1 METENEKMA
10 TEAEYEARKK
20 NASSR
25 YMEDTRKQYLLAS
38 NNESLQALIENQEE
52 ELTRVLIELK
62 SEYDLLTSESSIKK
76 ELIEEYN
83 KKINMIQH
91 ANNTNERR
99 QEEQKE
105 STNHLKQCI
114 ELKKNKKEEELYT
127 KKTLAKQVDKLN
139 KDLFIIQ
146 KQIVKCENDSVLLEK
161 KKERAKLDENIIKEK
176 GNQVYSK
183 IEQQNRKNQ
192 KNKNENDLQVQYY
205 ETVISQKK
213 LFMQFADERKER
225 QKKIE
230 QEAKND
236 AQDKQEVEKRR
247 KLQLLKLYNQFL
259 RTRMEE
265 QLKRYEELED
275 NYEKIRDICG
285 TQDLEFII
293 DFIMLRNKRYN
304 YTVQIV
310 DEKEKRIKKLRK
322 EIKDLNS
329 DLVKLKNNAIINEKG
344 QDSRT
349 ETTVENTGMEQ
360 DEIEMI
366 KKENE
371 KNQDLLILGKKYNE
385 INLAYNKVLEN
396 IQAMKDYDKVHPL
409 DIKEERE
416 EEGEKK
422 EGEEE
427 EKKEEEK
434 EEEKKEEEE
443 KKDQK
448 ISLTKEEE
456 ECIRDYEKLLERI
469 YKQFNALYLMK
480 TKQEFLNIMKEQ
492 GINQQID
499 NKSTLNK
506 GMRGRGKKM
515 TKKITKIEKPTIKTD
530 LNENK
535 NNDEEEDLSSV
546 DHDKKIL
553 AKFIKEQKK
562 EIDEFINVK
571 KQANVP
577 KPGAAAK

>member
-1 METENEKMA
+1 METENEKLA
-10 TEAEYEARKK
+10 TNEEYEARKN

-38 NNESLQALIENQEE
+38 NKESLQTLIENQEE

-62 SEYDLLTSESSIKK
+62 SEYDLLTRESIIKK
-76 ELIEEYN
+76 ELIDEYN

-91 ANNTNERR
+91 ANNVNEKK

-114 ELKKNKKEEELYT
+114 VKKQSKKDEELYS
-127 KKTLAKQVDKLN
+127 KKTLLKQVDKLN

-146 KQIVKCENDSVLLEK
+146 KQIVKCENDAVLLEK

-183 IEQQNRKNQ
+183 IEQQNQKNQ
-192 KNKNENDLQVQYY
+192 ISKNENDLQVQYY
-205 ETVISQKK
+205 ETVIRQKY

-247 KLQLLKLYNQFL
+247 KLQLLMLYNQFL

-265 QLKRYEELED
+265 QLKRYGELEN

-285 TQDLEFII
+285 TPDLEFII

-304 YTVQIV
+304 YAVQII
-310 DEKEKRIKKLRK
+310 DDKEKKIKKLRK
-322 EIKDLNS
+322 DIKNLNS
-329 DLVKLKNNAIINEKG
+329 DLVKLKNKVIINEKG
-344 QDSRT
+344 EDDSRT
-349 ETTVENTGMEQ
+349 ETTVENGGMEQ
-360 DEIEMI
+360 EEIEMI

-371 KNQDLLILGKKYNE
+371 KNQELLILGKKYND
-385 INLAYNKVLEN
+385 INLAYKKILEN
-396 IQAMKDYDKVHPL
+396 IQYMKDYDQAHPL
-409 DIKEERE
+409 DIKEEETNE
-416 EEGEKK
+416 EDKK
-422 EGEEE
+422 EEDVHKDFRLTTEEE
-427 EKKEEEK
+427 ES
-434 EEEKKEEEE
+434 
-443 KKDQK
+443 
-448 ISLTKEEE
+448 IVG
-456 ECIRDYEKLLERI
+456 YEKFLGKIL
-469 YKQFNALYLMK
+469 KAFHMLYLCK
-480 TKQEFLNIMKEQ
+480 SKQEFLNLMKEK
-492 GINQQID
+492 GINQQNEMSRSNI
-499 NKSTLNK
+499 N
-506 GMRGRGKKM
+506 RGLRTKTKRM
-515 TKKITKIEKPTIKTD
+515 TKRKPTDRRVVKTEA
-530 LNENK
+530 NESK
-535 NNDEEEDLSSV
+535 NNDEEDDISGG
-546 DHDKKIL
+546 DPDKRIL

-571 KQANVP
+571 KQVNAP
-577 KPGAAAK
+577 KPTQPK

>member
-10 TEAEYEARKK
+10 AEAEYEARKK

-62 SEYDLLTSESSIKK
+62 SEYDLLTRESSIKK

-91 ANNTNERR
+91 ANNTNERK

-183 IEQQNRKNQ
+183 IEQQNRKNE

-322 EIKDLNS
+322 EIRDLNS
-329 DLVKLKNNAIINEKG
+329 NLVKLKNNAIINEKG

-396 IQAMKDYDKVHPL
+396 IQAMKDYDKAHPL
-409 DIKEERE
+409 DIKNGKE

-434 EEEKKEEEE
+434 EEEKREEEE
-443 KKDQK
+443 KNDQK
-448 ISLTKEEE
+448 INLTKEEE
-456 ECIRDYEKLLERI
+456 ENIRDYEKLLERI

-571 KQANVP
+571 KPTNVP

>member
-1 METENEKMA
+1 METENEKLG
-10 TEAEYEARKK
+10 TEEEYEARKR

-62 SEYDLLTSESSIKK
+62 SEYDLLTRESSIKK
-76 ELIEEYN
+76 ELIDEYN

-91 ANNTNERR
+91 ANNANEKR

-105 STNHLKQCI
+105 STNHIKQCI
-114 ELKKNKKEEELYT
+114 ELKKNKKEEELYS
-127 KKTLAKQVDKLN
+127 KKTLMKQVDKLN

-146 KQIVKCENDSVLLEK
+146 KQIVKCENESVLLEK

-183 IEQQNRKNQ
+183 IEQQNQKNQ

-205 ETVISQKK
+205 ETVIRQKY

-247 KLQLLKLYNQFL
+247 KLQLLMLYNQFL
-259 RTRMEE
+259 RTRMND

-275 NYEKIRDICG
+275 TYEKIRDICG

-293 DFIMLRNKRYN
+293 DFVMLRNKRYN
-304 YTVQIV
+304 YAVQII
-310 DEKEKRIKKLRK
+310 DEKERKIKKLRRD
-322 EIKDLNS
+322 INTLNS
-329 DLVKLKNNAIINEKG
+329 DLIKLKNDAIINERDQG
-344 QDSRT
+344 SRT
-349 ETTVENTGMEQ
+349 ETTVENSGMEQ
-360 DEIEMI
+360 EEIEMM

-371 KNQDLLILGKKYNE
+371 KNQELLVLGKKYND
-385 INLAYNKVLEN
+385 INLAYKKVLEN
-396 IQAMKDYDKVHPL
+396 IQYMKDYDQAHPMG
-409 DIKEERE
+409 IKKEELKLE
-416 EEGEKK
+416 EQKK
-422 EGEEE
+422 MESSEED
-427 EKKEEEK
+427 KKEEEANK
-434 EEEKKEEEE
+434 AEGKEKK
-443 KKDQK
+443 KN
-448 ISLTKEEE
+448 INLTKEEE
-456 ECIRDYEKLLERI
+456 KCFTEYEEFLDKILKEF
-469 YKQFNALYLMK
+469 KVLYLCK
-480 TKQEFLNIMKEQ
+480 PKQEFLNLMKEK
-492 GINQQID
+492 GIKENQQARTD
-499 NKSTLNK
+499 
-506 GMRGRGKKM
+506 
-515 TKKITKIEKPTIKTD
+515 TKKRTRTKRKTKKGKT
-530 LNENK
+530 NINASKAETNK
-535 NNDEEEDLSSV
+535 NNDEEDDISGG
-546 DHDKKIL
+546 DPDKKIL

-571 KQANVP
+571 KPTNAP
-577 KPGAAAK
+577 KPTQGK

>member
-1 METENEKMA
+1 METENEKLA
-10 TEAEYEARKK
+10 TNEEYEARKN

-38 NNESLQALIENQEE
+38 NKESLQTLIENQEE

-62 SEYDLLTSESSIKK
+62 SEYDLLTRESIIKK
-76 ELIEEYN
+76 ELIDEYN

-91 ANNTNERR
+91 ANNVNEKK

-114 ELKKNKKEEELYT
+114 VKKQSKKDEELYS
-127 KKTLAKQVDKLN
+127 KKTLLKQVDKLN

-146 KQIVKCENDSVLLEK
+146 KQIVKCENDAVLLEK

-183 IEQQNRKNQ
+183 IEQQNQKNQ
-192 KNKNENDLQVQYY
+192 ISKNENDLQVQYY
-205 ETVISQKK
+205 ETVIRQKY

-247 KLQLLKLYNQFL
+247 KLQLLMLYNQFL

-265 QLKRYEELED
+265 QLKRYGELEN

-285 TQDLEFII
+285 TPDLEFII

-304 YTVQIV
+304 YAVQII
-310 DEKEKRIKKLRK
+310 DDKEKKIKKLRK
-322 EIKDLNS
+322 DIKNLNS
-329 DLVKLKNNAIINEKG
+329 DLVKLKNKVIINEKG
-344 QDSRT
+344 EDDSRT
-349 ETTVENTGMEQ
+349 ETTVENGGMEQ
-360 DEIEMI
+360 EEIEMI

-371 KNQDLLILGKKYNE
+371 KNQELLILGKKYND
-385 INLAYNKVLEN
+385 INLAYKKILEN
-396 IQAMKDYDKVHPL
+396 IQYMKDYDQAHPL
-409 DIKEERE
+409 DIKEEETNE
-416 EEGEKK
+416 EDKK
-422 EGEEE
+422 EEDDHKDFRLTTEEE
-427 EKKEEEK
+427 ES
-434 EEEKKEEEE
+434 
-443 KKDQK
+443 
-448 ISLTKEEE
+448 IVG
-456 ECIRDYEKLLERI
+456 YEKFLGKIL
-469 YKQFNALYLMK
+469 KAFHMLYLCK
-480 TKQEFLNIMKEQ
+480 SKQEFLNLMKEK
-492 GINQQID
+492 GINQQNEMSRSNI
-499 NKSTLNK
+499 N
-506 GMRGRGKKM
+506 RGLRTKTKRM
-515 TKKITKIEKPTIKTD
+515 TKRKPTDRRVVKTEA
-530 LNENK
+530 NESK
-535 NNDEEEDLSSV
+535 NNDEEDDISGG
-546 DHDKKIL
+546 DPDKRIL

-571 KQANVP
+571 KQGNAP
-577 KPGAAAK
+577 KPTQPK

>member
-1 METENEKMA
+1 METENDKMA

-62 SEYDLLTSESSIKK
+62 SEYDLLTRESIIKK

-91 ANNTNERR
+91 ANSTNERK

-105 STNHLKQCI
+105 STNHIKQCI
-114 ELKKNKKEEELYT
+114 ELKKNKKGEELYT

-146 KQIVKCENDSVLLEK
+146 KQIVKCENDLVILEK

-183 IEQQNRKNQ
+183 IEQQNQKNQ
-192 KNKNENDLQVQYY
+192 RNKNENDLQVQYY
-205 ETVISQKK
+205 ETVIKQKY
-213 LFMQFADERKER
+213 LFMNFADERKER

-259 RTRMEE
+259 RKRMDD
-265 QLKRYEELED
+265 QLKKYEELED

-304 YTVQIV
+304 YAVQIV
-310 DEKEKRIKKLRK
+310 DQKEQKIKRLRK
-322 EIKDLNS
+322 EIKTLNS
-329 DLVKLKNNAIINEKG
+329 DLTKLKNKAIINEKDH
-344 QDSRT
+344 DSRT
-349 ETTVENTGMEQ
+349 ETTVENTGLEH

-396 IQAMKDYDKVHPL
+396 IQAMRNYEKIHPIE
-409 DIKEERE
+409 IKEQ
-416 EEGEKK
+416 
-422 EGEEE
+422 EE
-427 EKKEEEK
+427 EKKENEDNK
-434 EEEKKEEEE
+434 EEKKENKEEII
-443 KKDQK
+443 K
-448 ISLTKEEE
+448 LTNEEE
-456 ECIRDYEKLLERI
+456 ECITEYEKLLKKVLQE
-469 YKQFNALYLMK
+469 FHTLYLIK

-492 GINQQID
+492 GITQQID
-499 NKSTLNK
+499 KNTINKSI
-506 GMRGRGKKM
+506 RGKKRV
-515 TKKITKIEKPTIKTD
+515 TKRIAKTERHVVKTEA
-530 LNENK
+530 NENRNK
-535 NNDEEEDLSSV
+535 DEEDDLSSV

-571 KQANVP
+571 KPTNAP
-577 KPGAAAK
+577 KPNGAK

>member
-1 METENEKMA
+1 METENDKMA

-62 SEYDLLTSESSIKK
+62 SEYDLLTRESIIKK

-91 ANNTNERR
+91 ANNTNERK

-105 STNHLKQCI
+105 STNHIKQCI
-114 ELKKNKKEEELYT
+114 ELKKNKKGEELYT

-139 KDLFIIQ
+139 RDLFIIQ
-146 KQIVKCENDSVLLEK
+146 KQIVKCENDLVILEK

-183 IEQQNRKNQ
+183 IEQQNQKNQ
-192 KNKNENDLQVQYY
+192 RNKNENDLQVQYY
-205 ETVISQKK
+205 ETVIKQKY
-213 LFMQFADERKER
+213 LFMNFADERKER

-259 RTRMEE
+259 RKRMDD
-265 QLKRYEELED
+265 QLKKYEELED

-304 YTVQIV
+304 YAVQIV
-310 DEKEKRIKKLRK
+310 DEKEQKIKRLRK
-322 EIKDLNS
+322 EIKTLNS
-329 DLVKLKNNAIINEKG
+329 DLTKLKNKAIINEK
-344 QDSRT
+344 DHESRT
-349 ETTVENTGMEQ
+349 ETTVENTGLEH

-396 IQAMKDYDKVHPL
+396 IQAMRNYEKSHPIE
-409 DIKEERE
+409 IKEQ
-416 EEGEKK
+416 
-422 EGEEE
+422 EE
-427 EKKEEEK
+427 EKKENEDNK
-434 EEEKKEEEE
+434 EEKKENKEE
-443 KKDQK
+443 KMK
-448 ISLTKEEE
+448 LTNEEE
-456 ECIRDYEKLLERI
+456 ECISEYEKLLKKVLQE
-469 YKQFNALYLMK
+469 FHTLYLIK

-492 GINQQID
+492 GISQQID
-499 NKSTLNK
+499 KNTINKSI
-506 GMRGRGKKM
+506 RGKKRV
-515 TKKITKIEKPTIKTD
+515 TKRIAKTERHAVKTEA
-530 LNENK
+530 NENK
-535 NNDEEEDLSSV
+535 NKDEEDDLSSV

-571 KQANVP
+571 KPTNAP
-577 KPGAAAK
+577 KPNGTK

>member
-1 METENEKMA
+1 METENEKLVKH
-10 TEAEYEARKK
+10 EEYEARKN

-62 SEYDLLTSESSIKK
+62 SEYDLLTRESIIKE
-76 ELIEEYN
+76 ELIDEYN

-91 ANNTNERR
+91 ANNVNERR

-105 STNHLKQCI
+105 STNHLKECI
-114 ELKKNKKEEELYT
+114 ELKKTKKNEELYS
-127 KKTLAKQVDKLN
+127 KKTLMKQVDKLN

-146 KQIVKCENDSVLLEK
+146 KKLVKCENDAVLLEK
-161 KKERAKLDENIIKEK
+161 KKERAKLDENLIKEK

-183 IEQQNRKNQ
+183 IEKQNQKND

-205 ETVISQKK
+205 ETVIRQKY

-236 AQDKQEVEKRR
+236 NQDKQEVEKRR
-247 KLQLLKLYNQFL
+247 KLQLLMLYNQLL
-259 RTRMEE
+259 RTRMDE

-285 TQDLEFII
+285 SQDLEFII

-304 YTVQIV
+304 YAVQII
-310 DEKEKRIKKLRK
+310 DEKEKKIKKLRK
-322 EIKDLNS
+322 DIKNLNS

-344 QDSRT
+344 EGDSRT
-349 ETTVENTGMEQ
+349 ETTVENSGLEQ
-360 DEIEMI
+360 EEIEMM

-371 KNQDLLILGKKYNE
+371 KNQELLILGKKYND
-385 INLAYNKVLEN
+385 INLAYKKILEN
-396 IQAMKDYDKVHPL
+396 IQYMKDYDHSHPL
-409 DIKEERE
+409 NINENQSEEKDKED
-416 EEGEKK
+416 
-422 EGEEE
+422 
-427 EKKEEEK
+427 KKEEDAHKEEPKEEQNKDFKLTPEK
-434 EEEKKEEEE
+434 EE
-443 KKDQK
+443 
-448 ISLTKEEE
+448 I
-456 ECIRDYEKLLERI
+456 INGYEKFLTEIL
-469 YKQFNALYLMK
+469 KAFHMLYLCK
-480 TKQEFLNIMKEQ
+480 SKQEFLNLMKEK
-492 GINQQID
+492 GISQQNEIGRSTI
-499 NKSTLNK
+499 NKNL
-506 GMRGRGKKM
+506 R
-515 TKKITKIEKPTIKTD
+515 TKTKRITKRIKTNKYHAKTEA
-530 LNENK
+530 NESK
-535 NNDEEEDLSSV
+535 NNDEEDDISGG
-546 DHDKKIL
+546 DPDRRIL

-571 KQANVP
+571 KQPNTT
-577 KPGAAAK
+577 KPNQAK

>member
-1 METENEKMA
+1 METENEKLG
-10 TEAEYEARKK
+10 TEEEYEARKR

-62 SEYDLLTSESSIKK
+62 SEYDLLTRESSIKK
-76 ELIEEYN
+76 ELIDEYN

-91 ANNTNERR
+91 ANNANEKR

-105 STNHLKQCI
+105 STNHIKQCI
-114 ELKKNKKEEELYT
+114 ELKKNKKEEELYS
-127 KKTLAKQVDKLN
+127 KKTLMKQVDKLN

-146 KQIVKCENDSVLLEK
+146 KQIVKCENESVLLEK

-183 IEQQNRKNQ
+183 IEQQNQKNQ

-205 ETVISQKK
+205 ETVIRQKY

-247 KLQLLKLYNQFL
+247 KLQLLMLYNQFL
-259 RTRMEE
+259 RTRMND

-275 NYEKIRDICG
+275 TYEKIRDICG

-293 DFIMLRNKRYN
+293 DFVMLRNKRYN
-304 YTVQIV
+304 YAVQII
-310 DEKEKRIKKLRK
+310 DEKERKIKKLRRD
-322 EIKDLNS
+322 INTLNS
-329 DLVKLKNNAIINEKG
+329 DLIKLKNDAIINERDQG
-344 QDSRT
+344 SRT
-349 ETTVENTGMEQ
+349 ETTVENSGMEQ
-360 DEIEMI
+360 EEIEMM

-371 KNQDLLILGKKYNE
+371 KNQELLLLGKKYND
-385 INLAYNKVLEN
+385 INLAYKKVLEN
-396 IQAMKDYDKVHPL
+396 IQYMKDYDQTHPMG
-409 DIKEERE
+409 I
-416 EEGEKK
+416 
-422 EGEEE
+422 
-427 EKKEEEK
+427 KKEELKLEEQKKLESSEEDKKGEEANK
-434 EEEKKEEEE
+434 EEGKES
-443 KKDQK
+443 K
-448 ISLTKEEE
+448 INLNLTKEEE
-456 ECIRDYEKLLERI
+456 KCFTEYEEFLDKILKEF
-469 YKQFNALYLMK
+469 KVLYLCK
-480 TKQEFLNIMKEQ
+480 PKQEFLNLMKEK
-492 GINQQID
+492 GIKENQQARSD
-499 NKSTLNK
+499 
-506 GMRGRGKKM
+506 
-515 TKKITKIEKPTIKTD
+515 TKKRTRTKRKTKKGKT
-530 LNENK
+530 NINASKAETNK
-535 NNDEEEDLSSV
+535 NNDEEDDISGG
-546 DHDKKIL
+546 DPDKKIL

-571 KQANVP
+571 KPTNAP
-577 KPGAAAK
+577 KPTQGK